1 MSILRAQSLSK
12 RFGGLKAVDAVD
24 LDLEEGEILGVIGPN
39 GAGKTTLFSMIAGS
53 VVPTSGR
60 VVLEGEVISGA
71 SARRAVRAG
80 VVRTHQIVRPF
91 HNLTVLENVMVGA
104 IYGKARPR
112 GARERALEVLDFCG
126 LRDRAAQL
134 PGGLTLAGRKR
145 LELARAIATEPR
157 VLLLD
162 EVIAGVNPAEALQMA
177 DLIRSIR
184 EKRGLSI
191 ILIEHVMPAVM
202 RLSDR
207 VIVLDAGKKIA
218 EGKPQQVVTNP
229 RVVAAYLGESAS
241 AAAAAQAGASTA
253 PTPVSGSGVAS
264 RPTPPSN
271 PTPRG
276 TAPAGEKK
284 DPGGD
289 A

>member
-1 MSILRAQSLSK
+1 VSILRAQSLSK

-24 LDLEEGEILGVIGPN
+24 LELEDGEILGVIGPN

-53 VVPTSGR
+53 IAPTSGR
-60 VVLEGEVISGA
+60 VILEDQVISGGGP
-71 SARRAVRAG
+71 RRAVRAG

-112 GARERALEVLDFCG
+112 GARERSLELLDFCG
-126 LRDRAAQL
+126 LRDRASQL

-177 DLIRSIR
+177 DLIRSVR

-218 EGKPQQVVTNP
+218 EGKPQQVVKNP
-229 RVVAAYLGESAS
+229 RVIAAYLGESAS
-241 AAAAAQAGASTA
+241 AAAAAQPGASTS
-253 PTPVSGSGVAS
+253 PTPASGSGLAA

-271 PTPRG
+271 PTPRAVDPPG
-276 TAPAGEKK
+276 PKK
-284 DPGGD
+284 GRGGD

>member
-1 MSILRAQSLSK
+1 VSILRAQSLSK

-24 LDLEEGEILGVIGPN
+24 LELEEGEILGVIGPN

-53 VVPTSGR
+53 IPPTSGR
-60 VVLEGEVISGA
+60 VVLEEAVISGS

-112 GARERALEVLDFCG
+112 GARERALDVLEFCG
-126 LRDRAAQL
+126 LRDRAGQL

-145 LELARAIATEPR
+145 LELARALATEPR

-218 EGKPQQVVTNP
+218 DGKPQQVVTNP

-241 AAAAAQAGASTA
+241 AAAASQAGAGAS
-253 PTPVSGSGVAS
+253 PTPASGSAIAQ

-271 PTPRG
+271 PTPRSVG
-276 TAPAGEKK
+276 PAGGKK
-284 DPGGD
+284 GPGGD